1 MTDDRSTDRYAEW
14 AGHILFMTLMIVGVA
29 NTVADEGTHVVT
41 LVCAGL
47 LTAWYALGAVCSAL
61 GKRDLVVPWVLIL
74 TAGWIALS
82 AVSADFVWIAFVVAM
97 LCWHFLPRGVAVAVA
112 IVVAATAVAA
122 TRASTGGFT
131 VGGVIGPVIGI
142 ATAVAVTEAFGR
154 ITAMV
159 DERDR
164 LVDELIATRAQL
176 AARERDAGV
185 LAERERLGGEI
196 HDGTGQSLASIIM
209 LLRAATSPSAP
220 LEQRTAHTET
230 ALETAQTAL
239 TESRRFLRGLDGPES
254 HPDGLP
260 HALAEQVAA
269 SSQDGVRAVFA
280 EHGSP
285 ATLSEHVQ
293 VALQRTVQEAL
304 LNVRRHADATAVAV
318 TLTYLPDEVHLD
330 IVDDGVGMDPENP
343 VPAGDDAAGSGFGL
357 RAMRARIRTCGGEL
371 TVESVPGDGT
381 TIHVS
386 VPIERPR

>member
-14 AGHILFMTLMIVGVA
+14 AGHILFTTLMIVGVA
-29 NTVADEGTHVVT
+29 NTVADEGTHIGV
-41 LVCAGL
+41 LVCAGVL
-47 LTAWYALGAVCSAL
+47 AAWYALGAVFSAL
-61 GKRDLVVPWVLIL
+61 GRRELVVPWVLVL

-82 AVSADFVWIAFVVAM
+82 VVSADFVWIAFVVAI
-97 LCWHFLPRGVAVAVA
+97 LCWHFLPRGVAAAV
-112 IVVAATAVAA
+112 VVLVAATAVTA
-122 TRASTGGFT
+122 TRVSTGGFS
-131 VGGVIGPVIGI
+131 VGGVIGPLIGI

-154 ITAMV
+154 IAAMV

-164 LVDELIATRAQL
+164 LVDELITTRAQL

-209 LLRAATSPSAP
+209 LLRAATSPTAP
-220 LEQRTAHTET
+220 PEQRTAHTET

-239 TESRRFLRGLDGPES
+239 AESRRFLRGLDGPES
-254 HPDGLP
+254 HPEGLS

-269 SSQDGVRAVFA
+269 ASEDGPRVVFA

-285 ATLSEHVQ
+285 ALLSERVQ

-304 LNVRRHADATAVAV
+304 LNVRRHAHADAAAV
-318 TLTYLPDEVHLD
+318 TLTYLPDEVHVD
-330 IVDDGVGMDPENP
+330 IVDDGVGIDGVSPP
-343 VPAGDDAAGSGFGL
+343 PTGDDAPGSGFGL

-371 TVESVPGDGT
+371 TVESAPGDGT
-381 TIHVS
+381 TIHAS
-386 VPIERPR
+386 VPIERHR